1 MYTGN
6 FVNTWGYIYIGRDGD
21 TDGQREIRRAKDGW
35 TDRRKTCSHM
45 EGRVVVFGSQME
57 GGGL

>member
-1 MYTGN
+1 ME
-6 FVNTWGYIYIGRDGD
+6 IL
-21 TDGQREIRRAKDGW
+21 TDRERFEERKDGW

-57 GGGL
+57 GGL